1 MSKKLAWGI
10 ISTGG
15 IAKAFARGLAAS
27 KTGELVAVGSRTQS
41 SADAFGD
48 EFNVKNRHGSYE
60 ALLADK
66 EVEAV
71 YIAPPHPIH
80 AEWAVKAADAG
91 KHILCEKPL
100 TLNYPDAMAVIEAA
114 RRNDIFLMEAFMYRC
129 HPQTAKLF
137 ELIKEKVIGDVK
149 VIQIAFSFHAGFNL
163 ESRLMNHDLGGG
175 GILDVGC
182 YCASMARM
190 VAGAAIGQETAEP
203 IEVKAIGHVGEV
215 SRVDEYTCAILRFPN
230 DIIAQLSTGV
240 QVNQDNVVRI
250 YGSEGHIIVP
260 SPWFCGRGT
269 QDGSKIIVKRNDERE
284 PREVLIDEKGDLY
297 SIEADT
303 VAASIEKRQAP
314 APSMTW
320 ADTLGNMRTLDTWR
334 IGIGMIYDSEWPN
347 ADYPTIDHKPLT
359 VRSGNNMKYGR
370 IPGIEKPVSRL
381 VMGVTLGG
389 AQLLLPH
396 TSILFDEF
404 FANGG
409 NCFDT
414 AHIYGPADSILGQ
427 WIKNRGIR
435 DQVHVLSKG
444 AHTPWCNPDD
454 LTTQL
459 MESLDRMQTDYVDI
473 YMLHRDNPDIP
484 VDEFIDVLNQHHREG
499 RIRAFGASNWCI
511 DRITAANEYASQNSL
526 VGFSAI
532 SNNFSLARM
541 VEAPWDGCIS
551 ASDPESRKWFA
562 KTQTP
567 LMAWSSTGQGFF
579 VRGDKNNQTDQGF
592 VKIWYSEDNFQRLER
607 AKELAAKKGVSPV
620 QIAMAYV
627 LSQPFPTFAL
637 FGPQNINEMNTS
649 IQALNI
655 ELTPEEMKWLN
666 LEV

>member
-15 IAKAFARGLAAS
+15 IAKAFARALAVS

-41 SADAFGD
+41 AADAFGD
-48 EFNVKNRHGSYE
+48 EFNVKKRYGSYE

-66 EVEAV
+66 DVEAV
-71 YIAPPHPIH
+71 YIAPPHPMH

-100 TLNYPDAMAVIEAA
+100 TLNYPEAMAVIEAA
-114 RRNDIFLMEAFMYRC
+114 RRNDVFLMEAFMYRC
-129 HPQTAKLF
+129 HPQTAKLV
-137 ELIKEKVIGDVK
+137 ELIKDRVIGDVR
-149 VIQIAFSFHAGFNL
+149 VIQATFSFHSGFNL
-163 ESRLMNHDLGGG
+163 ESRLLNPELGGG

-182 YCASMARM
+182 YCASMVSM
-190 VAGAAIGQETAEP
+190 VAGAAIGKDIAEP
-203 IEVKAIGHVGEV
+203 IEVKAMGHVGDV
-215 SRVDEYTCAILRFPN
+215 SRVDEYTCAVMRFPN

-240 QVNQDNVVRI
+240 QVNQDNYVRI
-250 YGSEGHIIVP
+250 FGSEGHIIVP
-260 SPWFCGRGT
+260 SPWFCGRGSGT
-269 QDGSKIIVKRNDERE
+269 SNIIIKRNDERE
-284 PREVLIDEKGDLY
+284 PREVTIDDKTDMY
-297 SIEADT
+297 AIEADT
-303 VAASIEKRQAP
+303 VAAAIENRQAP
-314 APSMTW
+314 APAMTW

-334 IGIGMIYDSEWPN
+334 IGIGMIYDSELPN
-347 ADYPTIDHKPLT
+347 VDYPTIDRQPLT

-396 TSILFDEF
+396 ASILFDEF
-404 FANGG
+404 FKNGG

-414 AHIYGPADSILGQ
+414 AHIYGSADSILGQ

-435 DQVHVLSKG
+435 SQVNILAKG

-459 MESLDRMQTDYVDI
+459 MESLERLQTDYVDI
-473 YMLHRDNPDIP
+473 YMLHRDNPE
-484 VDEFIDVLNQHHREG
+484 VGVEEFIDVLNQHHREG

-511 DRITAANEYASQNSL
+511 DRITAANEYAAENSL

-541 VEAPWDGCIS
+541 VEAPWDGCLS
-551 ASDPESRKWFA
+551 ASDAQSREWFT
-562 KTQTP
+562 KTQMP

-579 VRGDKNNQTDQGF
+579 FRGDKNNQTDQGF
-592 VKIWYSEDNFQRLER
+592 VKTWYSEDNFQRLER
-607 AKELAAKKGVSPV
+607 AKELAAKKGVTPV

-627 LSQPFPTFAL
+627 LNQPFPTFAL
-637 FGPQNINEMNTS
+637 FGPQNINELNAS
-649 IQALNI
+649 IHALNI
-655 ELTPEEMKWLN
+655 ELKPQEMKWLN
-666 LEV
+666 LEA